1 MAAAAKD
8 ESGAP
13 SWLNSVFGMMC
24 PATNPEPEKPKDPP
38 SLMDPEHG
46 YAYRMV
52 HGVCYPPFASEA
64 AIDRLMGED
73 WSREGDVL
81 IATYPKCGTTWMQQM
96 VLLLLAKGD
105 ASKVTDP
112 MEQSPWVDREF
123 SIATRQAKGDAAK
136 IDAAFDKLVRGDGD
150 AGFGGRRTFKTHAP
164 YALLPCAGRFSKGK
178 IIVVTRNPKDACA
191 SMYKH
196 YLGLPAFKYT
206 GPWDH
211 FVGLFLDGNVGQG
224 SWFDHVLGWRTA
236 KDDIGD
242 RLLFLSFEDMK
253 ADVETSVKR
262 IAAFI
267 DVDVDDELLAKVVA
281 ASSFDSMKK
290 DHERRKST
298 GVQRMGSA
306 THFRSGASGGWRANF
321 TVAQSDA
328 LDAQFE
334 ARMAGTDIVTDF
346 GKGDR
351 FVGTVKAETNGH

>member
-1 MAAAAKD
+1 M
-8 ESGAP
+8 
-13 SWLNSVFGMMC
+13 
-24 PATNPEPEKPKDPP
+24 
-38 SLMDPEHG
+38 
-46 YAYRMV
+46 
-52 HGVCYPPFASEA
+52 
-64 AIDRLMGED
+64 
-73 WSREGDVL
+73 
-81 IATYPKCGTTWMQQM
+81 
-96 VLLLLAKGD
+96 
-105 ASKVTDP
+105 
-112 MEQSPWVDREF
+112 
-123 SIATRQAKGDAAK
+123 
-136 IDAAFDKLVRGDGD
+136 
-150 AGFGGRRTFKTHAP
+150 
-164 YALLPCAGRFSKGK
+164 
-178 IIVVTRNPKDACA
+178 
-191 SMYKH
+191 
-196 YLGLPAFKYT
+196 
-206 GPWDH
+206 
-211 FVGLFLDGNVGQG
+211 GQG

-351 FVGTVKAETNGH
+351 YVGTVKAETNGH